1 MSSRFRNL
9 GPRDRRM
16 NSQWP
21 DFPQVYGDSVRIK
34 STKCLE
40 PLEGLQKRKGILE
53 DLIFLTLH
61 QNVVQTIKNGIKNL
75 LGKDKAPSPGV
86 SCPWKF
92 RWWGHVRAIRG
103 ALYLLQSHRNFIFQ
117 SLRKFRL
124 YPVSSPHGHCTQLLV
139 ALQRHPAEHLD
150 YLVCVNSVGHKLQS
164 PQWEEDL
171 TWPGSS
177 CRATAVSHCSCCLA
191 LVLCYQDQEECSSLP
206 TLVTDQNKHPTAFSK
221 RRN

>member
-103 ALYLLQSHRNFIFQ
+103 ALYLLQSHRNFHLPEPPQ
-117 SLRKFRL
+117 VPSL
-124 YPVSSPHGHCTQLLV
+124 PS
-139 ALQRHPAEHLD
+139 LQPSWPLHPASRCPPETPSWAPGLPG
-150 YLVCVNSVGHKLQS
+150 VC
-164 PQWEEDL
+164 
-171 TWPGSS
+171 
-177 CRATAVSHCSCCLA
+177 
-191 LVLCYQDQEECSSLP
+191 
-206 TLVTDQNKHPTAFSK
+206 
-221 RRN
+221 